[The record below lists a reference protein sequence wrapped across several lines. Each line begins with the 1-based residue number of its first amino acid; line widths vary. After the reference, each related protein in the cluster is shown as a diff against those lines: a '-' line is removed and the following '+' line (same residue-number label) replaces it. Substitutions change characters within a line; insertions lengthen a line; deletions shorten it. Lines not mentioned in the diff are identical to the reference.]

1 MDFTTLTIEALKAIA
16 SIVGSYGL
24 AIILLTVVIRLAM
37 WPLNVSQQRSMKMM
51 QSLQPKIKA
60 IQDRYKNDPQKMQQ
74 KLMEFYKE
82 HKFNPMGGCLP
93 LLIQL
98 PIFIL
103 LYSALM
109 SPQFIQIA
117 GDASFGFLGRLDTT
131 LRATAGRSYDG
142 TFGVSQGDTFTIGKT
157 AKVYLPNETLDN
169 VKVKNPA
176 KAIEI
181 QGEFKP
187 GETVDFK
194 IDLDHLDLKFAQ
206 LDQIEKAEIA
216 VTDMSN
222 KEIENI
228 TFKKEG
234 SVLAASVPT
243 TVASRAVHWDA
254 LDATVVG
261 TDASRAF
268 HWDVFVLIALF
279 ALTMFASQK
288 IMMATNKPKDGATD
302 PTQEAIQKSMGT
314 FMPIMII
321 GTFIIIPIPAG
332 VLLYLVTSNIIQI
345 LQTVIVN
352 KQIDA
357 EQARTEVLASDSDVA
372 DAKQIKSKE

>member
-1 MDFTTLTIEALKAIA
+1 MDFTTLTIEALKALA
-16 SIVGSYGL
+16 TLVGNYGL

-51 QSLQPKIKA
+51 QNLQPKIKA
-60 IQDRYKNDPQKMQQ
+60 IQDRYKSDPQKMQQ

-117 GDASFGFLGRLDTT
+117 GDTSLGFLSRLDTT

-142 TFGVSQGDTFTIGKT
+142 TFGVSQGDTFTLGKT
-157 AKVYLPNETLDN
+157 ATVYLPDETLEN
-169 VKVKNPA
+169 VKIKDPN
-176 KAIEI
+176 KAVEI
-181 QGEFKP
+181 QGKFKP
-187 GETVDFK
+187 GENVDFK
-194 IDLDHLDLKFAQ
+194 IDLDHLNLKFAQ
-206 LDQIEKAEIA
+206 LDSIEKAEIA

-243 TVASRAVHWDA
+243 TVAER
-254 LDATVVG
+254 T
-261 TDASRAF
+261 F
-268 HWDVFVLIALF
+268 HWDVFILIALF

-288 IMMATNKPKDGATD
+288 VMMATQKPKDGALD

-321 GTFIIIPIPAG
+321 GTFVIIPIPAG

-352 KQIDA
+352 KQIDM
-357 EQARTEVLASDSDVA
+357 EQERTKNIVTDSDIA
-372 DAKQIKSKE
+372 GAKKIEPKE

>member
-1 MDFTTLTIEALKAIA
+1 MDFTTLTIEALKALA
-16 SIVGSYGL
+16 SIVGNYGL

-51 QSLQPKIKA
+51 QNLQPKIKA
-60 IQDRYKNDPQKMQQ
+60 IQDRYKSDPQKMQQ

-117 GDASFGFLGRLDTT
+117 GDTSFGFLSRLDTT
-131 LRATAGRSYDG
+131 LRATAGRSFDG
-142 TFGVSQGDTFTIGKT
+142 TFGVSQGDTFTLGKT
-157 AKVYLPNETLDN
+157 ATVYLPDETLEN
-169 VKVKNPA
+169 VKIKDPN

-181 QGEFKP
+181 HGEFKP
-187 GETVDFK
+187 GENIDFK
-194 IDLDHLDLKFAQ
+194 IDLDHLNLKFAQ
-206 LDQIEKAEIA
+206 LDQIQKAEIS
-216 VTDMSN
+216 VTDMTN
-222 KEIENI
+222 KEVEKI
-228 TFKKEG
+228 TFTKQG

-243 TVASRAVHWDA
+243 IVASR
-254 LDATVVG
+254 
-261 TDASRAF
+261 SF

-288 IMMATNKPKDGATD
+288 IMMATQKPKDGAVD

-321 GTFIIIPIPAG
+321 GTFVIIPIPAG

-352 KQIDA
+352 KQIDK
-357 EQARTEVLASDSDVA
+357 EQERTKNIVTDSDIA
-372 DAKQIKSKE
+372 GAKKIEPKE

>member
-1 MDFTTLTIEALKAIA
+1 MDFTTLTIEALKALA
-16 SIVGSYGL
+16 TLVGNYGL

-51 QSLQPKIKA
+51 QNLQPKIKA
-60 IQDRYKNDPQKMQQ
+60 IQDRYKSYPQKMQQ

-117 GDASFGFLGRLDTT
+117 GDTSFGFLSRLDTT

-142 TFGVSQGDTFTIGKT
+142 TFGVSQGDTFTLGKT
-157 AKVYLPNETLDN
+157 AKVYLPNETLEN
-169 VKVKNPA
+169 VKIKDPN

-187 GETVDFK
+187 GENIDFK
-194 IDLDHLDLKFAQ
+194 IDLDHLNLKFAQ

-216 VTDMSN
+216 VTDMTN
-222 KEIENI
+222 KEIENV

-234 SVLAASVPT
+234 SVLAASIPT
-243 TVASRAVHWDA
+243 TVASR
-254 LDATVVG
+254 
-261 TDASRAF
+261 SF
-268 HWDVFVLIALF
+268 HWDVFILIALF

-288 IMMATNKPKDGATD
+288 VMMSTNKPKDGAVD

-321 GTFIIIPIPAG
+321 GTFVIIPIPAG

-352 KQIDA
+352 KQIDM
-357 EQARTEVLASDSDVA
+357 EQERTKNIVTDSDIA
-372 DAKQIKSKE
+372 GAKKIEPKE

>member
-1 MDFTTLTIEALKAIA
+1 MDFTTLTIEALKALA
-16 SIVGSYGL
+16 SLVGNYGL

-51 QSLQPKIKA
+51 QNLQPKIKA
-60 IQDRYKNDPQKMQQ
+60 IQDRYKSDPQKMQQ

-117 GDASFGFLGRLDTT
+117 GDTSLGFLSRLDTT

-142 TFGVSQGDTFTIGKT
+142 TFGVSQGDTFTLGKT
-157 AKVYLPNETLDN
+157 ATVYLPDETLEN
-169 VKVKNPA
+169 VKIKDPN
-176 KAIEI
+176 KAVEI

-187 GETVDFK
+187 GENVDFK
-194 IDLDHLDLKFAQ
+194 IDLDHLNLKFAQ
-206 LDQIEKAEIA
+206 LDSIEKAEIA
-216 VTDMSN
+216 VTDMTN

-243 TVASRAVHWDA
+243 TVAER
-254 LDATVVG
+254 T
-261 TDASRAF
+261 F
-268 HWDVFVLIALF
+268 HWDVFILIALF

-288 IMMATNKPKDGATD
+288 VMMATNKPKDGALD

-321 GTFIIIPIPAG
+321 GTFVIIPIPAG

-352 KQIDA
+352 KQIDM
-357 EQARTEVLASDSDVA
+357 EQERTKNIVTDSDIA
-372 DAKQIKSKE
+372 GAKKIEPKE